1 MQQPAASELRIAWRL
16 KKKQR
21 GGKSSLG
28 TGNLAGRPTVWQKP
42 KRKKQLWAWAV
53 APATSSGC
61 RKSLV
66 SAKKHL
72 NVWTVLGG
80 SLPNTCQSCRPW
92 HFCSRAVLLHDAVM
106 SHIYLSQ
113 RRCCDSESILISL
126 VISLRQIHHDISI
139 KALLCYMNTHRSV
152 CCFLFTGL
160 TPFNSKPS
168 VNTHR
173 CHLCS
178 AVWTRC
184 LRYLIITMTSRG
196 GSACSVVRSVL
207 LRLYYM

>member
-21 GGKSSLG
+21 GGKELTWHRKPSRS
-28 TGNLAGRPTVWQKP
+28 TNCVTKP

-80 SLPNTCQSCRPW
+80 SLPNTCQSFRPW

-139 KALLCYMNTHRSV
+139 KALLCYMNAHRSV

-168 VNTHR
+168 VNTH
-173 CHLCS
+173 
-178 AVWTRC
+178 
-184 LRYLIITMTSRG
+184 
-196 GSACSVVRSVL
+196 
-207 LRLYYM
+207 